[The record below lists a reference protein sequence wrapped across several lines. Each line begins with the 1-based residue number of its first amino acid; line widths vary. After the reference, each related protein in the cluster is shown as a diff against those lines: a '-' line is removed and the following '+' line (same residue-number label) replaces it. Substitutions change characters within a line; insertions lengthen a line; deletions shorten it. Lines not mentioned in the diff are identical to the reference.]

1 MESSFESS
9 FLFLIVGVFLFI
21 SKTLFAKKNT
31 IIQLVTFLSVGLL
44 TGTIVGLMESQTLI
58 PGLPLPWIS
67 GSIMGILAAGL
78 LFLAEKI
85 DFFNRPGV
93 RFLAT
98 TLLAIILAS
107 ICHGLLVIYLAQFS
121 PEKEFPFAREMVFLI
136 LLLYTFIIIF
146 GYTFPKRWFIKHENQ
161 Q

>member
-21 SKTLFAKKNT
+21 SKILFAKKNT
-31 IIQLVTFLSVGLL
+31 GVQLITFLCVGLL
-44 TGTIVGLMESQTLI
+44 TGTIVGLMESQTFI
-58 PGLPLPWIS
+58 PGLPLPWVS
-67 GSIMGILAAGL
+67 GSIIGVLAAVL

-98 TLLAIILAS
+98 SLLAIILALM
-107 ICHGLLVIYLAQFS
+107 CYVMLVFYMTYFC
-121 PEKEFPFAREMVFLI
+121 PDKDFPFAKEMVFI
-136 LLLYTFIIIF
+136 IFLLYTFIIIF
-146 GYTFPKRWFIKHENQ
+146 GYTFPKRWFIKHENKP
-161 Q
+161 

>member
-21 SKTLFAKKNT
+21 SKTLFTKKKT
-31 IIQLVTFLSVGLL
+31 VVQFFTFMCVGLL
-44 TGTIVGLMESQTLI
+44 TGTIVGLMESQTFI
-58 PGLPLPWIS
+58 PGLPLPWMS
-67 GSIMGILAAGL
+67 GSIIGILAAGL

-98 TLLAIILAS
+98 SLLAIILALM
-107 ICHGLLVIYLAQFS
+107 CYGLLVFYLNHLC
-121 PEKEFPFAREMVFLI
+121 PEKDFPFAKEMVFLI
-136 LLLYTFIIIF
+136 FLLYTFIIIF
-146 GYTFPKRWFIKHENQ
+146 GYTFPKRWFIRHENKQ
-161 Q
+161 